1 MRRKSSQ
8 RWYWSAGQNTKIP
21 NYHLGFIPFTMVM
34 VMMIWRP
41 GVVSF
46 IRRCHPRSGH
56 LCQNLAT
63 TQPEHCTRFHTIAQW
78 SFTELDSKDNFVIIN
93 VLIRSSWHSAAIKG
107 DFCQNLDFALSLGS
121 IDLQNNVTVSQCH
134 SVTQCHCEPLHGA
147 HFRPLH

>member
-1 MRRKSSQ
+1 MLKSLPYLYESSQ
-8 RWYWSAGQNTKIP
+8 RCDINHDDYDNIDQPGKIP
-21 NYHLGFIPFTMVM
+21 NHHLRFIPFTMVM

-63 TQPEHCTRFHTIAQW
+63 TQPEHCTRFHTIALW
-78 SFTELDSKDNFVIIN
+78 SFTELDSKDNFVIII

-121 IDLQNNVTVSQCH
+121 INLQNNVTV
-134 SVTQCHCEPLHGA
+134 
-147 HFRPLH
+147 